1 MVVLCSANFRIRSV
15 CRWDCDGSASPG
27 GQGGG
32 GTRHLG
38 WCSGSNVLPRVLEE
52 DRWWW
57 FSILIYKIKNVE
69 MCLKVSG
76 CCVSNSLKLFRVV
89 AGGEEQSRL
98 VGGDVT
104 SVDLDQLD
112 PGAQYEVQVMALVQ
126 NREGNPVSVRITTRE
141 SHLSYRCRLNI
152 QKNISWQ

>member
-1 MVVLCSANFRIRSV
+1 
-15 CRWDCDGSASPG
+15 
-27 GQGGG
+27 
-32 GTRHLG
+32 
-38 WCSGSNVLPRVLEE
+38 
-52 DRWWW
+52 
-57 FSILIYKIKNVE
+57 

-76 CCVSNSLKLFRVV
+76 CCVSNSLKRFHVV

-141 SHLSYRCRLNI
+141 SHLSYRCRITI
-152 QKNISWQ
+152 QKNVSWQ